1 MFQIGFP
8 GRVSRDVQSTTVAYR
23 VHYATSPLRL
33 LRVQWYVHISGL
45 PVKDTHPQGPLQ
57 KTGDYETSVVSELL
71 KSRDKNGA
79 TDENM
84 LQVIKNVAAIA
95 FLGRPS
101 PSTVTFLCLIMPTS
115 WIRYS

>member
-45 PVKDTHPQGPLQ
+45 PVKDMHPQVPLQ

-79 TDENM
+79 KDEDM